1 MGSQAFPGT
10 SRFEPLQQLGAGGMG
25 IVYAAFDRERNA
37 RVALKT
43 LPSFTPESLSRF
55 KNEFRS
61 IQDIRHPNLVNLD
74 ELMEADGTWFFTME
88 LVDGVD
94 FLAYVAAAAETPSA
108 PRLRL
113 AHGSDATGTMETQ
126 EARPLSGAPELAL
139 GTVDR
144 PARPY
149 AGARAAGRGRH
160 FDEARLRDA
169 LAQLVVG
176 ISALHDAGKV
186 HRDIKPSNILV
197 TANGRV
203 VVLDFGLIGDP
214 GVFEKGAGTVK
225 YMAPEQASGEAVGP
239 AADWYGVGVTLY
251 AALTGNVPFVGQVT
265 DILARKLDS
274 DPAPP
279 SKFDV
284 DVPEDLEELCM
295 ALLRRNPA
303 ERPGARE
310 ILARL
315 GVEAPASAA
324 SAPGAAPFVGR
335 AAELGV
341 LTEALAAVGKGRVA
355 LVVEGESGV
364 GKSALVRHF
373 LDQVSARGHELV
385 LAARCY
391 ERESVP
397 YKAVDQVLEALANH
411 LALLPEAESEPL
423 LPPRMALVAEVFPAF
438 QQLESVAEQVIPARA
453 RKSDPSLD
461 RVQVF
466 VALRELF
473 TRVARGRRLVVAIDD
488 LQWADG
494 DSLALL
500 AEVLRAPDA
509 PPLLFLA
516 TVRCP
521 AGALPAPVQ
530 TLQTELGGDRR
541 ELRVER
547 LPGDAARELVER
559 LCSSV
564 GAREPLAV
572 SATALAEE
580 AGGHPM
586 FIDALVRHRVAHPDA
601 TGPMRLDDA
610 LVARTDALGVDV
622 RHVLELVCVA
632 GGPVPQEA
640 CALALGQSFAEL
652 ADRVGRLRASNLVK
666 TQGIRRSDVVE
677 PYHDRVREALV
688 AAVAPAAR
696 TELHARLA
704 RALEQGGAADPEA
717 LARHFREGGDPRKA
731 ARYATRAA
739 ERAQAAFAFDRA
751 AQLYRQAL
759 ELDPGP
765 PAQELRLRTR
775 LGEALGHA
783 GRGTEAAEV
792 YLAATAE
799 ASADDALELRRMAAA
814 HYLRAG
820 RITEGLA
827 TLDSVLAT
835 VGMSIPRGRGAAMVA
850 FLAERWRLGRRGLAY
865 VPRAAADVPRSLQ
878 HVIDVL
884 VSMYP
889 LGLTDVLRGHRF
901 QTMNL
906 RLSLDSGV
914 PANILRAL
922 ATEIIY
928 QGIKGPEATAQL
940 QTLLDLAQ
948 RLLVEQPDPLLR
960 GAIETAGGAAATVR
974 GEWKVARERC
984 ERGERLLREEC
995 TGAVWEL
1002 DTAMIYGTRTLFYLG
1017 ELAELKRLLPQ
1028 RVREA
1033 HERGDL
1039 YLATNLGVG
1048 YSMVHMCLA
1057 DDDGAAAR
1065 RQSVEALAKWTY
1077 AGTHLPQ
1084 VHDLLGQ
1091 TCVDLYEGDHAA
1103 AEARLAASWPEVA
1116 KTMYL
1121 RMDHMRILFGNLR
1134 ARVALVAAAARP
1146 AGSKERAQRVAAATK
1161 IVRALRREKPAWGQ
1175 AICALTEASLA
1186 CASGDVA
1193 SATARFADAERQLAA
1208 VDMALHAAAARRQQ
1222 GVLAGGDAGAALV
1235 ADADAFMRGQGIR
1248 RPERFAELFAPGLAF
1263 VKALPTA

>member
-25 IVYAAFDRERNA
+25 IVYAAFDRERNE

-61 IQDIRHPNLVNLD
+61 IQDIRHPNLVNLE
-74 ELMEADGTWFFTME
+74 ELMEVDGTWFFTME

-94 FLAYVAAAAETPSA
+94 FLAYVAAEAETPSA

-113 AHGSDATGTMETQ
+113 AHGSEPTGTLETQ
-126 EARPLSGAPELAL
+126 QVAPRGPELAH
-139 GTVDR
+139 GTVDH
-144 PARPY
+144 PIARPR
-149 AGARAAGRGRH
+149 AGGPRRH
-160 FDEARLRDA
+160 FDEVRLRDA

-176 ISALHDAGKV
+176 ISTLHDAGKV

-214 GVFEKGAGTVK
+214 GRFEKGAGTVK
-225 YMAPEQASGEAVGP
+225 YMAPEQASGGVVGP
-239 AADWYGVGVTLY
+239 AADWYGVGVMLY

-279 SKFDV
+279 STFAA
-284 DVPEDLEELCM
+284 DVPRDLEELCL

-315 GVEAPASAA
+315 GVAAPAAA
-324 SAPGAAPFVGR
+324 APAHGSAPFVGR
-335 AAELGV
+335 AAELAV
-341 LTEALAAVGKGRVA
+341 LGDALAAVGTGRVA
-355 LVVEGESGV
+355 LVVHGESGV

-373 LDQVSARGHELV
+373 LDDVSARGVELV

-397 YKAVDQVLEALANH
+397 YKAVDQVLEALAIH
-411 LALLPEAESEPL
+411 LALLPESEAEPL
-423 LPPRMALVAEVFPAF
+423 LPPHMALVAEVFPAF
-438 QQLESVAEQVIPARA
+438 QQLESVAEAVSHGHA

-466 VALRELF
+466 GALRELF
-473 TRVARGRRLVVAIDD
+473 ARVTRRRRLVVAIDD

-500 AEVLRAPDA
+500 AELLRAPDA

-516 TVRCP
+516 TVRSP
-521 AGALPAPVQ
+521 ADALPPAVQ
-530 TLQTELGGDRR
+530 ALRAQLGGDQR

-547 LPGDAARELVER
+547 LPEDAARELVER

-564 GAREPLAV
+564 GGARERLA
-572 SATALAEE
+572 SAQALAEE

-586 FIDALVRHRVAHPDA
+586 FIDALVRHRLSHPEA
-601 TGPMRLDDA
+601 AGPVRLDDA
-610 LVARTDALGVDV
+610 LVARTDALGADA
-622 RHVLELVCVA
+622 RHVLELICVA
-632 GGPVPQEA
+632 GGPVAQDA
-640 CALALGQSFAEL
+640 CALALGTSFAEL
-652 ADRVGRLRASNLVK
+652 ADRVGLLRASNLVK
-666 TQGIRRSDVVE
+666 TQGIRRGDVVE

-704 RALEQGGAADPEA
+704 RALEQSGAADPEA
-717 LARHFREGGDPRKA
+717 LARHFREGGDVRKA

-765 PAQELRLRTR
+765 PAQELRLRMR

-783 GRGTEAAEV
+783 GRGREAAEV
-792 YLAATAE
+792 YLAATAD
-799 ASADDALELRRMAAA
+799 ASPGDALELRRMAAA

-820 RITEGLA
+820 RMAEGLA

-835 VGMSIPRGRGAAMVA
+835 VGMSIPRGRGAALLA
-850 FLAERWRLGRRGLAY
+850 FLTERWRFGRRGLAF
-865 VPRAAADVPRSLQ
+865 VPRSAADVPPSLQ

-914 PANILRAL
+914 PANILRAI
-922 ATEIIY
+922 ATEIVY
-928 QGIKGPEATAQL
+928 QGVGGFKATARL
-940 QTLLDLAQ
+940 AELLALAE
-948 RLLVEQPDPLLR
+948 RLLVELPDPLLR
-960 GAIETAGGAAATVR
+960 GGIDTAAGAAATVR
-974 GEWKVARERC
+974 GEFKLARECC
-984 ERGERLLREEC
+984 ERAERVLREEC
-995 TGAVWEL
+995 TGATWER
-1002 DTAMIYGTRTLFYLG
+1002 DTAVIYDVRVLFFLG
-1017 ELAELKRLLPQ
+1017 EIAELKRLMPL

-1033 HERGDL
+1033 RERGDL
-1039 YLATNLGVG
+1039 YLETNLRVG
-1048 YSMVHMCLA
+1048 YSMVHTCLA
-1057 DDDGAAAR
+1057 DDDAAAAR
-1065 RQSVEALAKWTY
+1065 RHSEEALAQWSY
-1077 AGTHLPQ
+1077 EGLHVQQL
-1084 VHDLLGQ
+1084 HDLMGQ
-1091 TCVDLYEGDHAA
+1091 ISVDLYEGDAAA
-1103 AEARLAASWPEVA
+1103 AEARLAARWPEAA
-1116 KTMYL
+1116 KTVYL
-1121 RMDHMRILFGNLR
+1121 RLDYMRILFGHLR
-1134 ARVALVAAAARP
+1134 ARVALAAAAAQPAANPKERARRVAAAAKI
-1146 AGSKERAQRVAAATK
+1146 ARV
-1161 IVRALRREKPAWGQ
+1161 LRREKAPWGQ
-1175 AICALTEASLA
+1175 ATSALVDASLA
-1186 CASGDVA
+1186 CASEDA
-1193 SATARFADAERQLAA
+1193 ATAAARFAEAERRLAA
-1208 VDMALHAAAARRQQ
+1208 CDMALHAAAARRQQ
-1222 GVLAGGDAGAALV
+1222 GVLSGGETGAALIR
-1235 ADADAFMRGQGIR
+1235 DADAFMTGQGIR
-1248 RPERFAELFAPGLAF
+1248 HPARFAELLAPGA
-1263 VKALPTA
+1263 ALVSSPPPIV